1 MKQIFEKER
10 VDDLLSISPYRRILE
25 DLDIPLFL
33 VAYEAGEFIAAPLKP
48 QALFQ
53 IVCQGEISIYYVRDD
68 GSKYSLAQGS
78 EAYCLG
84 EMALF
89 EEDNTTVFAQAVTD
103 VICLAFLI
111 AGNEEKLLA
120 SNQFLL
126 LICKNM
132 AGKLSA
138 AMMRDAVSS
147 SISERVWNYM
157 QFKCENGILKGL
169 EKTAFQLH
177 CSERQLQRIMN
188 EFQSKGMIKKIGK
201 GTYQIKTRE
210 EPKKRECRH

>member
-1 MKQIFEKER
+1 MK
-10 VDDLLSISPYRRILE
+10 
-25 DLDIPLFL
+25 
-33 VAYEAGEFIAAPLKP
+33 AGWH
-48 QALFQ
+48 
-53 IVCQGEISIYYVRDD
+53 
-68 GSKYSLAQGS
+68 
-78 EAYCLG
+78 
-84 EMALF
+84 
-89 EEDNTTVFAQAVTD
+89 
-103 VICLAFLI
+103 ICLRAWSPNRKFRQPITFILK
-111 AGNEEKLLA
+111 EKLLA
-120 SNQFLL
+120 NNQFLL
-126 LICKNM
+126 LICKNI

-188 EFQSKGMIKKIGK
+188 EFQSKGMIEKIGK

-210 EPKKRECRH
+210 EPKKRDWYNFQFSYLRQPFDRLPYSLFGKFSFAYLPWWASADTMEAERNGGAANVSP